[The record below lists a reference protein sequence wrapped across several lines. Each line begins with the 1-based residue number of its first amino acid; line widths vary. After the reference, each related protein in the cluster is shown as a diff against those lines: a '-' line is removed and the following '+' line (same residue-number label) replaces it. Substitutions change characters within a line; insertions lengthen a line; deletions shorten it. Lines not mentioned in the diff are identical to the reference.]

1 MQTHPVN
8 ECAQTNLFLKP
19 TKLQDEVISGTRN
32 TPSSSLAISSS
43 FPLFSRQTQKKKQ
56 IAKIFRSLVSSTF
69 VVPWPIK
76 HFLHFFYMN

>member
-1 MQTHPVN
+1 MQTQPVN

-43 FPLFSRQTQKKKQ
+43 FPLFSRQRQKK
-56 IAKIFRSLVSSTF
+56 
-69 VVPWPIK
+69 
-76 HFLHFFYMN
+76 NC